1 MKIILYRGKI
11 KILTR
16 KGKFAG
22 TFRNIGMKKENG

>member
-1 MKIILYRGKI
+1 MKSILYRKKI

-22 TFRNIGMKKENG
+22 TFRNIEIKKENG